1 MVPLSARLRLI
12 AVLFCS
18 SLTALCSLYDRLCFG
33 FVISISARLNL
44 IFSKW
49 RSRAIEGCTGGIQF
63 DLTWKGCGS
72 LSFPWN
78 IYLSLIRLANC
89 SKSLHTMTL
98 VVKHLLQQM
107 PHQLGLEQFSFKLK
121 TMDSAVQSAT
131 SQDPSVMLKRT
142 IQSSIKKLLPQSGHV
157 NALKNMC
164 SDSSFSLETDHKP
177 LVPLLTTTA
186 LSNMPPRIL
195 NFRLRYNPYVLHVP
209 EKRQIS
215 ANALSRAPSCT
226 PEASSDIQ
234 FTKEVETFASCVT
247 DSLPAT
253 AQRYQEIRNAQ

>member
-1 MVPLSARLRLI
+1 
-12 AVLFCS
+12 
-18 SLTALCSLYDRLCFG
+18 
-33 FVISISARLNL
+33 
-44 IFSKW
+44 
-49 RSRAIEGCTGGIQF
+49 
-63 DLTWKGCGS
+63 
-72 LSFPWN
+72 
-78 IYLSLIRLANC
+78 
-89 SKSLHTMTL
+89 MTL

-121 TMDSAVQSAT
+121 TMDSALQSAT

-142 IQSSIKKLLPQSGHV
+142 IRSSRKNGHV

-195 NFRLRYNPYVLHVP
+195 IFRLRYNPYVLHVP

-253 AQRYQEIRNAQ
+253 AQRFQEIRNAQ

>member
-1 MVPLSARLRLI
+1 M
-12 AVLFCS
+12 
-18 SLTALCSLYDRLCFG
+18 
-33 FVISISARLNL
+33 
-44 IFSKW
+44 
-49 RSRAIEGCTGGIQF
+49 
-63 DLTWKGCGS
+63 
-72 LSFPWN
+72 
-78 IYLSLIRLANC
+78 
-89 SKSLHTMTL
+89 SLHTMTL

-142 IQSSIKKLLPQSGHV
+142 IRSLRKKLLPQSGHV

-226 PEASSDIQ
+226 PEAFSDIQ

-253 AQRYQEIRNAQ
+253 AQRFQEIRNAQ